1 MTIQQLR
8 YADAVAVCGS
18 FSKAAK
24 KVFVSQPALTES
36 IRVLEEE
43 LHVAI
48 FSRTH
53 AGISITREGEEFLA
67 AARQI
72 LDDVARIVGK
82 YSGNNLKHPRFA
94 VSCQHFAFAVD
105 AFMEVVREIGENEY
119 SCTMRETVT
128 SEIIE
133 DVARMR
139 SEVGLLYLSN
149 RNEQALTRIFR
160 DEGLTF
166 EELYRSAPHVFVS
179 CRHPLAKRKSIAPDE
194 LDAYPYISYEQGLE
208 NALYFSEEVL
218 PALDRKKNVRV
229 RDRATMTRLVL
240 EMDGYTISS
249 GIMPKAYA
257 KEVVAVPLEMD
268 ENIRIGVVRRAEFS
282 LSPAAERFLASV
294 RRLIPGKQLQS

>member
-8 YADAVAVCGS
+8 YADAVAACGS
-18 FSKAAK
+18 FSKAAR

-36 IRVLEEE
+36 IRLLEEE
-43 LHVAI
+43 LHVDI
-48 FSRTH
+48 FARTH
-53 AGISITREGEEFLA
+53 AGVSVTREGEEFLS

-82 YSGNNLKHPRFA
+82 YDGKRLKHPQFS

-105 AFMEVVREIGENEY
+105 AFMEVVKDRGDDEY
-119 SCTMRETVT
+119 DLTIRETVT

-139 SEVGLLYLSN
+139 SEVGILYLSN
-149 RNEQALTRIFR
+149 RNEQALNRIFR
-160 DEGLTF
+160 NEGLEF
-166 EELYRSAPHVFVS
+166 EELYRSTPHVFVS
-179 CRHPLAKRKSIAPDE
+179 RRHPLAKRKSIAPAE
-194 LDAYPYISYEQGLE
+194 LDDYPYISYEQGLE

-218 PALDRKKNVRV
+218 PAIDRKKNIRV
-229 RDRATMTRLVL
+229 RDRATMTKLVL
-240 EMDGYTISS
+240 GMAGYTISS

-257 KEVVAVPLEMD
+257 KEVVAVPLELD

-282 LSPAAERFLASV
+282 LSPAAERFLAAV
-294 RRLIPGKQLQS
+294 RRRIPRKQSR

>member
-36 IRVLEEE
+36 IRFLEEE

-48 FSRTH
+48 FSRTN
-53 AGISITREGEEFLA
+53 AGISVTREGEEFLA

-72 LDDVARIVGK
+72 LDDVARIEGK
-82 YSGNNLKHPRFA
+82 YGGNLRRPQFS

-105 AFMEVVREIGENEY
+105 AFMEVVKERNADEY
-119 SCTMRETVT
+119 NCTFRETVT

-139 SEVGLLYLSN
+139 SEVGILYLSN
-149 RNEQALTRIFR
+149 RNEQALGRIFR
-160 DEGLTF
+160 DEGLEF
-166 EELYRSAPHVFVS
+166 EELYRSTPHVFVS
-179 CRHPLAKRKSIAPDE
+179 RKHLLAKRKSIAPAE
-194 LDAYPYISYEQGLE
+194 LDDYPYISYEQGLE

-218 PALDRKKNVRV
+218 PAIDRKKNIRV
-229 RDRATMTRLVL
+229 RDRATMTKLVL

-257 KEVVAVPLEMD
+257 KEVVAVPLEME
-268 ENIRIGVVRRAEFS
+268 ENIRIGVVRRAEFA
-282 LSPAAERFLASV
+282 LSPAAESFLAAV
-294 RRLIPGKQLQS
+294 RRRIR